1 MLEERAERT
10 KPCRE
15 GVAQAAL
22 PQQVLTNTGRCQ
34 ALAVTVLVLKKG
46 KTSLFIIIYLLF
58 WQKNDYLGG
67 VGSFW
72 R

>member
-15 GVAQAAL
+15 DVAQAAL
-22 PQQVLTNTGRCQ
+22 PQQVLTNTGRRQ
-34 ALAVTVLVLKKG
+34 AVAVTVLVLKKG

-58 WQKNDYLGG
+58 WQKNEYLGG
-67 VGSFW
+67 VGPFW